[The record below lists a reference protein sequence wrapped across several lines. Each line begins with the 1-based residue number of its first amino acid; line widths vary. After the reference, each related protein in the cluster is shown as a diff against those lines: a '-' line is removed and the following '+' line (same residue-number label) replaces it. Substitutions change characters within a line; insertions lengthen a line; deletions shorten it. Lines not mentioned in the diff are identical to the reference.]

1 MPVGFSSLQV
11 LLRQTMGFHLSVSFL
26 VEGLPIGSTPFA
38 TLEERLRAGLVDES
52 LVEQSYFR
60 QFNYYGVAAGGNP
73 SWCHLAHVNAKTQ
86 RTKIY
91 TGQFIIAE

>member
-1 MPVGFSSLQV
+1 MAVGFGSLKV
-11 LLRQTMGFHLSVSFL
+11 LLGQTMGFHLAVGFL

-38 TLEERLRAGLVDES
+38 TLEERLRAGLVDEG
-52 LVEQSYFR
+52 LVEQSHLW

-86 RTKIY
+86 RTKI
-91 TGQFIIAE
+91 